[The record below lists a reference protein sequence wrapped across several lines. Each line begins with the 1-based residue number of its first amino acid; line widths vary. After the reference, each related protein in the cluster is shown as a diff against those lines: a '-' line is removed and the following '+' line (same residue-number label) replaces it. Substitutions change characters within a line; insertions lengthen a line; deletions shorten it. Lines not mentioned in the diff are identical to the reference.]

1 MEMRTD
7 FLPVLFLFLASAEI
21 PVRSAI
27 GSITPHCSHQLF
39 VLNEM
44 RHPQLAA
51 QLASCQRRAGASAAA
66 GSLQGA
72 GAFFQPRPWPHCRQM
87 SGRLGAGVGWGVGGE
102 GCGSQSFYILHYS
115 DQASLESLA
124 CVGLPVPRS

>member
-1 MEMRTD
+1 MERHTD

-21 PVRSAI
+21 PALSVI

-51 QLASCQRRAGASAAA
+51 QLASCQLGAGASAAA
-66 GSLQGA
+66 GSLQEA
-72 GAFFQPRPWPHCRQM
+72 VAFFQPRPWPYCRQM
-87 SGRLGAGVGWGVGGE
+87 SGRLGVWVGWGMGGA

-115 DQASLESLA
+115 GRVSLESLA
-124 CVGLPVPRS
+124 